1 MNNHALDSGNLS
13 TLPNPYQPRRE
24 PAIWR
29 HEGIHSISAQIIH
42 YKYHSSDKNFMVY
55 HHYTPKGT
63 NNNQYDDCDGDNDD
77 HNTVSGP

>member
-1 MNNHALDSGNLS
+1 
-13 TLPNPYQPRRE
+13 
-24 PAIWR
+24 
-29 HEGIHSISAQIIH
+29 
-42 YKYHSSDKNFMVY
+42 MVY